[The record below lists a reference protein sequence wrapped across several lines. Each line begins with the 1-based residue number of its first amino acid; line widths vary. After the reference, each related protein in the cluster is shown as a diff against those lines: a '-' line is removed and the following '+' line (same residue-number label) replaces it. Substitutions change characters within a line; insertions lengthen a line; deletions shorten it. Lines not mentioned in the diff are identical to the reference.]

1 MADMLLGRNKTNTAK
16 YNQYNNA
23 LNTVNDAARGL
34 EGESFNTLGGTK
46 AVDVEVPK
54 LNTRKIRSPMY
65 ITDYYGDYADTNA
78 NENSSYANLLNDYFK
93 GTGYGSAKGI
103 GLQSG
108 GKWDDYAKN
117 TANAYQKAM
126 DTASNQLKDYG
137 YQNYLKNYDYGVTDS
152 GFGGLVDQRNESMFN
167 DAKAQLDRD
176 KARGYLNNAGYQT
189 ALNALMDNTAYNRGL
204 LVNEGMSQYDKWNTD
219 MDQIRTQGF
228 DTGLDSLSANANN
241 YMKNY
246 NAMTGG
252 NMAGLGS
259 YGTTLD
265 SLNNYGQNIN
275 NDAFL
280 AALTSNTYD
289 PSTYVA
295 TGAEH
300 QGVYNPF
307 NRGQFNVGRRKRM
320 TLNSIGEY

>member
-1 MADMLLGRNKTNTAK
+1 MADMYLGRNDTTK

-23 LNTVNDAARGL
+23 LNAVNNAARGL
-34 EGESFNTLGGTK
+34 QGESFNSLGAGSAVGGMERHKHK
-46 AVDVEVPK
+46 AKSD
-54 LNTRKIRSPMY
+54 THSY
-65 ITDYYGDYADTNA
+65 FTDYYGDMADTGA
-78 NENSSYANLLNDYFK
+78 NENSSYANLLNDYFN
-93 GTGYGSAKGI
+93 GTGYGPAKGI

-108 GKWDDYAKN
+108 GSWDDYAKN

-137 YQNYLKNYDYGVTDS
+137 YQNYLKNYDYGTTDS

-176 KARGYLNNAGYQT
+176 RSRGYLNNAGYQT

-204 LVNEGMSQYDKWNTD
+204 LTNEGMSQYDKWNTD
-219 MDQIRTQGF
+219 MNQIRTQGF
-228 DTGLDSLSANANN
+228 DSGLDSLSANANN

-246 NAMTGG
+246 NVMTGG

-265 SLNNYGQNIN
+265 SLNNYGQNISD
-275 NDAFL
+275 DAFL